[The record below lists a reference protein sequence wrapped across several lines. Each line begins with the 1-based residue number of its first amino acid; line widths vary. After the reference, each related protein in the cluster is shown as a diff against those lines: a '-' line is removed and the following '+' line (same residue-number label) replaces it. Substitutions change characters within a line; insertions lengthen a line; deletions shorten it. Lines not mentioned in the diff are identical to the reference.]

1 MILGAKSLP
10 STSIS
15 RSPSGYKLAPYGR
28 VALTVYY
35 VISYVIMINVI
46 AEGRKE
52 CLYTP
57 TPGFHLR
64 GLSELCL

>member
-1 MILGAKSLP
+1 
-10 STSIS
+10 
-15 RSPSGYKLAPYGR
+15 
-28 VALTVYY
+28 
-35 VISYVIMINVI
+35 MINVI

-64 GLSELCL
+64 GLSELCLQFFSEQEMEKRMRRASKAVWYITVNLFPF